1 MDITAAICLSHT
13 SVGLW
18 VGQVGNNILII
29 MLSLI
34 AGWLAGWLALHNM
47 NFLTLFLFSWQKSLP
62 GSSPPIGPV
71 IEGGALYFLTFNVF
85 VYLVNITLSINNM
98 YIIHGKPVKINK
110 IITIQ

>member
-1 MDITAAICLSHT
+1 M
-13 SVGLW
+13 
-18 VGQVGNNILII
+18 GQVGNNILII

-71 IEGGALYFLTFNVF
+71 IEGGALYFLTFKVF
-85 VYLVNITLSINNM
+85 VYLVNMTLSIN
-98 YIIHGKPVKINK
+98 KPNDKVLGAAQFTGLELRKK
-110 IITIQ
+110 F